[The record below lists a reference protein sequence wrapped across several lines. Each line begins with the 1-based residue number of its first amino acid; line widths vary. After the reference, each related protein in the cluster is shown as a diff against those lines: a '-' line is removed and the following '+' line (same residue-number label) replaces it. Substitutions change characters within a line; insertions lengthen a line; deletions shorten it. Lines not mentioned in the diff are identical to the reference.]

1 MTANQEIQFEA
12 MRKYMLERYAAE
24 LSDKLYYHG
33 VHHVLDVEAS
43 VMRIAASLSLTD
55 RELLLLRT
63 AAIFHDYGFIESPH
77 QHEERSCSVAG
88 TLLPDYGYS
97 PSDIAT
103 ICGMIMATELPQQ
116 PQSMLE
122 MIIADA
128 DLDYLGRDDYPE
140 IADSLYREL
149 HHQGRVF
156 FTTTRLPYNMVAT
169 AQSADQGSKAFAIAA
184 GAGLI
189 YSYFFHMI
197 TALYLSMSLIN
208 FKHITSMYNFGSIT
222 YFSR

>member
-149 HHQGRVF
+149 HHQGRVSDRREWLHMQIDF
-156 FTTTRLPYNMVAT
+156 LQRHVYHTTWSQQHRAPTKEARRLLLL
-169 AQSADQGSKAFAIAA
+169 QELD
-184 GAGLI
+184 
-189 YSYFFHMI
+189 
-197 TALYLSMSLIN
+197 
-208 FKHITSMYNFGSIT
+208 
-222 YFSR
+222 